1 MIPPKE
7 VEFLNQILIDKFG
20 GTRGIRDKGALES
33 ALARPFQTFEG
44 QDLYPTVLDNAS
56 SLIESILINHPFLD
70 GNKRLGYALL
80 RLYLLKNNLDI
91 LASQDNKYEF
101 VIGVASGLLKHPEIL
116 SWLKANTKT
125 TKGR

>member
-91 LASQDNKYEF
+91 LHHRITNMS
-101 VIGVASGLLKHPEIL
+101 S
-116 SWLKANTKT
+116 
-125 TKGR
+125 